1 MRMTSIDVALGERSY
16 QVLIE
21 EGVLDRAGQEL
32 APFARAGRLIAIS
45 DETVWAA
52 QGERFARGC
61 TGLEIVP
68 IIVAPG
74 EGSKSWDTLSQVIDR
89 LLGLGIERS
98 DHVVALGGGV
108 IGDLVGFA
116 AAIVNRGCGFVQIP
130 TTLLAQVDSSV
141 GGKTAINVAAGKN
154 LVGAF
159 HQPSLVLIDPSCL
172 DTLDP
177 RQVRSGY
184 AEIAKYALIEDPDFF
199 TWLEANCAAL
209 LDGDSAARQQA
220 IANAVAGKAR
230 IVAEDERETSGRRA
244 LLNLGHTFGHA
255 LEAEAGFSDR
265 LLHGEAVA
273 IGMILA
279 FDFSVQRGLC
289 PPDDAERARRHLA
302 AAGLP
307 VSLPQAGIDASGE
320 RLVQHM
326 MHDKKK
332 QGGRLPFILVRGIGG
347 AFVDKQVELSKV
359 QEFLD
364 RQRAG

>member
-1 MRMTSIDVALGERSY
+1 MRSIEVSLGERSY
-16 QVLIE
+16 QVRIE
-21 EGVLDRAGQEL
+21 DGVLDRAACEL
-32 APFARAGRLIAIS
+32 APFARAGRLIVIS

-52 QGERFARGC
+52 QGERFTRGC
-61 TGLEIVP
+61 AGLEMVP
-68 IIVAPG
+68 IIVPPG
-74 EGSKSWDTLSQVIDR
+74 EGSKSWGTLSQVIDR
-89 LLGLGIERS
+89 LLELGIERS
-98 DHVVALGGGV
+98 DHVVAFGGGV

-116 AAIVNRGCGFVQIP
+116 AAIANRGCGFVQIP
-130 TTLLAQVDSSV
+130 TSLLAQVDSSV

-159 HQPSLVLIDPSCL
+159 HQPSLVLIDPTCL
-172 DTLDP
+172 DTLDR

-184 AEIAKYALIEDPDFF
+184 AEIAKYGLIEDQDFF
-199 TWLEANCAAL
+199 AWLEANGAYVIGG
-209 LDGDSAARQQA
+209 DGAARGDA
-220 IANAVAGKAR
+220 IASAVSGKAR

-244 LLNLGHTFGHA
+244 MLNLGHTFGHA

-273 IGMILA
+273 VGMILA

-289 PPDDAERARRHLA
+289 PPEDAERARRHLA

-307 VSLPQAGIDASGE
+307 VSLRQTGIDAGGD

-332 QGGRLPFILVRGIGG
+332 QGGRLPFILLRGIGA
-347 AFVDKQVELSKV
+347 AFMDKQVELSDV
-359 QEFLD
+359 QDFLD
-364 RQRAG
+364 RQRAA